1 MKHVDDEALAMLAV
15 TDVVADD
22 EVAAH
27 LAACAACRAEVAE
40 LQRVAAVTR
49 SASGID
55 LVAPPERVW
64 DRIAATIRAEQAVDG
79 PEARV
84 DPAPSARP
92 GATRRDDDRRHDAGS
107 DRTPAA
113 GAPARPAAFPTRP
126 AASAARP
133 GGRRDRRGTAV
144 LRRRRRTIAGVV
156 AAGIGVLALL
166 VGVGVVTGVV
176 PGTGSGETV
185 VARATLDALPDWG
198 GARGTAELERDRDGR
213 LTLAIDV
220 RGDRA
225 GSGSGALRE
234 VWMMQSDLKGLVSVG
249 FLDGDRGR
257 FTVPAGMDLAKYPV
271 VDVSAE
277 RDDGNPRHSGDSIV
291 RGDLR
296 DR

>member
-1 MKHVDDEALAMLAV
+1 MKHVDDETLAMLAV

-27 LAACAACRAEVAE
+27 LAVCARCRAEVAD

-49 SASGID
+49 SAADVD

-64 DRIAATIRAEQAVDG
+64 DRIAATVRAEQAEDDL
-79 PEARV
+79 EARV
-84 DPAPSARP
+84 DPAPPVRP
-92 GATRRDDDRRHDAGS
+92 ATPRRPNTP
-107 DRTPAA
+107 TPAA
-113 GAPARPAAFPTRP
+113 VRPA
-126 AASAARP
+126 
-133 GGRRDRRGTAV
+133 GRRDHRGTAAV
-144 LRRRRRTIAGVV
+144 RRRRRTVAGVL

-166 VGVGVVTGVV
+166 VGIGVVTGVV
-176 PGTGSGETV
+176 PGTGSTETV

-198 GARGTAELERDRDGR
+198 GAHGTAELERDRDGR
-213 LTLAIDV
+213 LTLVVDV
-220 RGDRA
+220 TGDRDA
-225 GSGSGALRE
+225 SDSGTLRE

-257 FTVPAGMDLAKYPV
+257 FTVPADVDLAKYPV

-277 RDDGNPRHSGDSIV
+277 RDDGDPEHSGDSIV
-291 RGDLR
+291 RGDLH

>member
-27 LAACAACRAEVAE
+27 LAECAECRAEVAE

-64 DRIAATIRAEQAVDG
+64 DRIAATVRAEQAAHG
-79 PEARV
+79 LEARV

-92 GATRRDDDRRHDAGS
+92 DADRRPDDRHDRGTASAPEAGS
-107 DRTPAA
+107 PAQS
-113 GAPARPAAFPTRP
+113 AASPTRP
-126 AASAARP
+126 AVSATRP
-133 GGRRDRRGTAV
+133 SGRRDRRGTAA
-144 LRRRRRTIAGVV
+144 LRRRRRVLAGAL

-176 PGTGSGETV
+176 PDPGSGGTV

-198 GARGTAELERDRDGR
+198 GARGTAELERGSDGR
-213 LTLAIDV
+213 LTLVVDV
-220 RGDRA
+220 RGDRDPSSA
-225 GSGSGALRE
+225 GTLRE

-257 FTVPAGMDLAKYPV
+257 FVVPADMDLAKYPV

-277 RDDGNPRHSGDSIV
+277 RDDGDPQHSGDSIV
-291 RGDLR
+291 RGDLH

>member
-1 MKHVDDEALAMLAV
+1 MDDETLAMLAV

-27 LAACAACRAEVAE
+27 LVACARCRAEVAD

-49 SASGID
+49 SAADVD

-64 DRIAATIRAEQAVDG
+64 DRIAATVRVEQAGDG
-79 PEARV
+79 LEARV
-84 DPAPSARP
+84 DPAPPVQPDARP
-92 GATRRDDDRRHDAGS
+92 GSTPDVGS
-107 DRTPAA
+107 PAQ
-113 GAPARPAAFPTRP
+113 PVVSPTRP
-126 AASAARP
+126 GVAAVRP
-133 GGRRDRRGTAV
+133 SGRRDRPGTATR
-144 LRRRRRTIAGVV
+144 RRRRRTIAGVV
-156 AAGIGVLALL
+156 AAGVGALALL

-176 PGTGSGETV
+176 PGPGSGETV

-213 LTLAIDV
+213 LTLVVDV
-220 RGDRA
+220 SGDRDA
-225 GSGSGALRE
+225 SDTGTLRE

-257 FTVPAGMDLAKYPV
+257 FTVPADMDLAKYPV

-277 RDDGNPRHSGDSIV
+277 RDDGNPTHSGDSIV
-291 RGDLR
+291 RGDLH